1 MSDNCYYYSANKFF
15 KEKFKSKI
23 IKIAVDGG
31 FTCPNRDGT
40 LDFSGCIFCSEKGS
54 GDFSGNRADSITKQF
69 EYMKNKMSNKWSSGK
84 YLIYFQAFTNT
95 YAPIEELKR
104 KYYEAISLKD
114 VVGISIATRPD
125 CINTEIA
132 ELLNEINKTKYV
144 LVELGFQT
152 SNEKSVQLI
161 NRRYENIVFDNAV
174 KILKSYN
181 IDVISHI
188 IIGIPYENK
197 TDIINSVK
205 YVSDRNING
214 IKLQLL
220 HVLRNT
226 KLETMYKENPFKI
239 FSLEEYADLIVSCI
253 EIIPKNIVI
262 HRITGDGSKDLLIAP
277 LWSLNKK
284 NVLNTINREF
294 KLRNTYQGKNCI

>member
-1 MSDNCYYYSANKFF
+1 MFDNCYYYSANKFF

-40 LDFSGCIFCSEKGS
+40 LDSSGCIFCSEKGS

-69 EYMKNKMSNKWSSGK
+69 EYMKNKMSNKWSDGK

-188 IIGIPYENK
+188 IIGIPHENK

-226 KLETMYKENPFKI
+226 KLEIMYKENPFKI

>member
-284 NVLNTINREF
+284 NVLNTISREF